1 MEHLQ
6 DIHRYIILG
15 SGPAGLTAALYAAR
29 SNCCPLLIQGAQ
41 PGGQLTTTTTV
52 DNYPG
57 FPEGVDGNELMQ
69 RMEQQVRRFTGNL
82 VTATVTRVE
91 LDAVPFK
98 VWAGDDCYRGRTLII
113 STGASPK
120 MLGLENEWE
129 LMGRGVSV
137 CATCD
142 AFFYR
147 DKEVVVVGGGDTA
160 LEEASFLARFAR
172 KVTIVHRRATL
183 RATPLLQQR
192 AMENDRI
199 HWRWDTVVTRIL
211 GDKETGVTGVRLR
224 HVGTDEE
231 YDLPCDGLFIAIGH
245 TPNTELFRG
254 QLELDEQG
262 YIVTR
267 NYTATSVPGVFAAGD
282 VQDPHFRQAVTAAG
296 SGAMAAIQA
305 ERYLECLADQGE
317 GKACSLEMFGRR
329 KPAPEGPGE
338 A

>member
-1 MEHLQ
+1 MDHLTAL
-6 DIHRYIILG
+6 HRYIILG

-82 VTATVTRVE
+82 LTATVTRVE
-91 LDAVPFK
+91 LDASPFR
-98 VWAGDDCYRGRTLII
+98 VWVGEDCYRGKTLII

-120 MLGLENEWE
+120 MLGLDNEWSM
-129 LMGRGVSV
+129 MGRGVSV

-160 LEEASFLARFAR
+160 LEEASFLSRFAR
-172 KVTIVHRRATL
+172 KVTIVHRRGSL

-192 AMENDRI
+192 AMENDKI
-199 HWRWDTVVTRIL
+199 HWRWDTVVSGIL
-211 GDKETGVTGVRLR
+211 GDQQTGVTGVRLR
-224 HVGTDEE
+224 HVGTGEE
-231 YDLPCDGLFIAIGH
+231 YALACDGIFIAIGH
-245 TPNTELFRG
+245 TPNTELFRD
-254 QLELDEQG
+254 QLELDAQG
-262 YIVTR
+262 YIITR
-267 NYTATSVPGVFAAGD
+267 NFTATSVPGVFAAGD
-282 VQDPHFRQAVTAAG
+282 VQDPHFRQAITAAG

-317 GKACSLEMFGRR
+317 GKACSLEFGPRP
-329 KPAPEGPGE
+329 PA
-338 A
+338 